1 MKIIDCQQLLA
12 LGLTATRFAPEEGSV
27 LGELA
32 RKVYGMAAAY
42 ESDGLT
48 FCASGDLVNGHAAFF
63 YGFGWLHFGYAF
75 GVLKSC
81 GEAGCPFSGAA
92 EILPAEYRERLR
104 EKATRY
110 CRLLDTARSSVTWGP
125 DPATTASA
133 FSDHI
138 LCIAG
143 SYALQGKTFLD
154 AGKDEDAL
162 ACFSYGHGWLD
173 AAVTSGL
180 FRIVAERNIFTV

>member
-1 MKIIDCQQLLA
+1 MRIIECQQHLA
-12 LGLTATRFAPEEGSV
+12 SGLAATRSAPEEGSI

-48 FCASGDLVNGHAAFF
+48 FCASGDPINGLAAFF
-63 YGFGWLHFGYAF
+63 YGFGWLHFGYTF
-75 GVLKSC
+75 GVLTSC

-92 EILPAEYRERLR
+92 EILSAEYRERLR
-104 EKATRY
+104 EKTTRY
-110 CRLLDTARSSVTWGP
+110 CRLLDLARSSVTRGA

-133 FSDHI
+133 FSDRI

-143 SYALQGKTFLD
+143 SYAHQGKTFLD

-180 FRIVAERNIFTV
+180 FCIVSERDIFTV